1 VLRNLDGSKRVW
13 LPFAGAALLLLASYF
28 TGGLLTWLLLLAA
41 VVLIFDG
48 ATLLWSRGGGLS
60 QNRQ

>member
-1 VLRNLDGSKRVW
+1 V
-13 LPFAGAALLLLASYF
+13 
-28 TGGLLTWLLLLAA
+28 LTWLLLLAA

>member
-1 VLRNLDGSKRVW
+1 VGTLKATRRMW
-13 LPFAGAALLLLASYF
+13 LPFAAAALCLVATTW
-28 TGGLLTWLLLLAA
+28 TGPILTWVMLLAA
-41 VVLIFDG
+41 VALIFDG